1 MQKVKHIIHNQNRR
15 SFDLQVSQICISY
28 APMFAKCDNPF
39 PLKQKKGGANITR
52 QQVAKIEQLRS
63 QGVSP
68 TLIAEQVGVSAQTV
82 HRRSERSGRQPRPAS
97 SR

>member
-1 MQKVKHIIHNQNRR
+1 MKSDTLQDIYTNRPFGQVFEANMKVAEY
-15 SFDLQVSQICISY
+15 L

-68 TLIAEQVGVSAQTV
+68 TLIAEQVGVSTQTV
-82 HRRSERSGRQPRPAS
+82 HRRSEPSRSGK
-97 SR
+97 